1 MKSASALQR
10 LKEARRAG
18 REQQNGLT
26 TNSAAASDA
35 DNEAYLQE
43 LDAAF
48 QQLTHKPPQASHG
61 QLPRSA
67 HAVVQQHTKPAPLQA
82 AAGQR
87 ASTAAAPCMAA
98 GPAATSSSTLN
109 AACRQGGDA
118 GGCAVIPGWRTG
130 PVDAAGR

>member
-18 REQQNGLT
+18 REQQNVAT
-26 TNSAAASDA
+26 TYSAAASDA

-43 LDAAF
+43 MDAAF
-48 QQLTHKPPQASHG
+48 QHLSHQPIQASHG

-67 HAVVQQHTKPAPLQA
+67 NAVQQQHAKPAPLQA

-87 ASTAAAPCMAA
+87 ASAAVTPCMAA
-98 GPAATSSSTLN
+98 GAVATSSSTIN
-109 AACRQGGDA
+109 AVSGQGGDA
-118 GGCAVIPGWRTG
+118 GGSAVVPRWRTG
-130 PVDAAGR
+130 PVDAAGG